1 MTQTLERYFGLSQH
15 GTDVRT
21 EVMAGTTTFLTMA
34 YIAVVNPQ
42 ILAAAGMS
50 FDAVFVATCLA
61 AAFSTLV
68 MGLYANYPIALA
80 PGMGLNAFFS
90 YTVVLG
96 LGYDWE
102 TALGSVFVAGLL
114 FVALSV
120 LPVRRWIIDAV
131 PQGLRLAISAGIGL
145 FLGVIALQNAD
156 IIQASPATLVTAGEL
171 MAPGPVL
178 ALLGFSVIVALS
190 ARCVPGAAILGI
202 LGVTATGIAL
212 GVSDWQ
218 GLASLP
224 PDPASTLLALD
235 VSGALQ
241 AGMIPV
247 ILTFLIVDLFD
258 TAGTLIGVA
267 QQAKLLDDRGKMPG
281 MQRALIADSTGTVA
295 GALFGTSPVT
305 SYVESAAGTS
315 AGGRTGL
322 TAVVVAGLFLLCL
335 FFAPLAG
342 SIPPYATA
350 SAILYV
356 ACLMVRS
363 LVNVEWDDVTESAP
377 AAVTAIAIPLT
388 FSIAD
393 GIGIGILTY
402 VIIKLMAGRRRD
414 CSPALLAVAL
424 MFALKFVWL

>member
-1 MTQTLERYFGLSQH
+1 MLERYFGLSQH

-34 YIAVVNPQ
+34 YIAFVNPQ
-42 ILAAAGMS
+42 ILADAGMS

-131 PQGLRLAISAGIGL
+131 PQGLRLAISAGIGF

-156 IIQASPATLVTAGEL
+156 IIQASPATLVTTGEL

-178 ALLGFSVIVALS
+178 TLLGFSAIVALS
-190 ARCVPGAAILGI
+190 ARSVPGAALIGI
-202 LGVTATGIAL
+202 LGVTATGITL

-241 AGMIPV
+241 VGMIPV

-267 QQAKLLDDRGKMPG
+267 QQAKLLDDRGRMPG

-356 ACLMVRS
+356 ACLMARS

-414 CSPALLAVAL
+414 CSPTLLAVAL
-424 MFALKFVWL
+424 MFALKFAWL

>member
-1 MTQTLERYFGLSQH
+1 M
-15 GTDVRT
+15 
-21 EVMAGTTTFLTMA
+21 
-34 YIAVVNPQ
+34 PC
-42 ILAAAGMS
+42 
-50 FDAVFVATCLA
+50 FVATCLA

-131 PQGLRLAISAGIGL
+131 PQGRRLAISAGIGL

-156 IIQASPATLVTAGEL
+156 IIQASPATLVTTGEL

-178 ALLGFSVIVALS
+178 TLLGFSAIVALS
-190 ARCVPGAAILGI
+190 ARSVPGAALIGI
-202 LGVTATGIAL
+202 LGVTATGITV

-241 AGMIPV
+241 VGMIPV

-267 QQAKLLDDRGKMPG
+267 QQAKLLDARGRMSG

-315 AGGRTGL
+315 AGGRMGL
-322 TAVVVAGLFLLCL
+322 TAVVAAGLFLLCL
-335 FFAPLAG
+335 FFAPLAPKPHRPWIAPVTPTPQRRLL
-342 SIPPYATA
+342 SRVLLPRQR
-350 SAILYV
+350 LHF
-356 ACLMVRS
+356 
-363 LVNVEWDDVTESAP
+363 LVEQLFYLHQSQWNQRPDHLHLRVHIQSRVLLPTHDLD
-377 AAVTAIAIPLT
+377 LT
-388 FSIAD
+388 QH
-393 GIGIGILTY
+393 T
-402 VIIKLMAGRRRD
+402 R
-414 CSPALLAVAL
+414 LLAFL
-424 MFALKFVWL
+424 DRT